1 VSASTLTGTAILV
14 RHVLRRDRVRLAV
27 WIGGITLLVL
37 ITASS
42 IRDLYPT
49 QADLDQ
55 AAETAEANAALIAL
69 QGPAY
74 GLDTVGGQ
82 VVFNFGA
89 FGFAVVALMGVF
101 LVGRHT
107 RADEEAGRTELVRAS
122 VAGRNAP
129 VTAVLLVGAVAFAVL
144 GALSALTLVAQ
155 DLPATG
161 SVAFGLA
168 IAGFGFLFAC
178 VTALAAQTVESAR
191 STYGVAAVALGVS
204 YVVRAIGDA
213 GSGALSWLSPMGWA
227 QAMRP
232 YAGERWW
239 PLLLLLAASAVL
251 IWATYALLA
260 HRDVGSGLLPPRP
273 GPAAAGAE
281 LSSPLGL
288 AVRLQRW
295 TVVAWVAGLAL
306 TGVSYGTVVTDVGD
320 LVGDNS
326 ALEDLIAQGTGDL
339 TETFL
344 STALLTIALIGG
356 GFAVSSTLRL
366 RGEETAGHAEVVL
379 ATATARARWGASHLL
394 VALAGSSLLL
404 AAAGFGLGTTY
415 GIVIGDAGEIP
426 RLTGAALAYA
436 PAQWVLV
443 AITFA
448 LFGWR
453 SGAALAAWAAFTA
466 FVVLGFLGQLLGLP
480 EWVLD
485 LSPFHHV
492 PALPAESFGALPLM
506 LLTAAAVVLVVAGL
520 AGLRRRDVVA

>member
-1 VSASTLTGTAILV
+1 MRASSITGTPTLV
-14 RHVLRRDRVRLAV
+14 RHILRRDRARLAV
-27 WIGGITLLVL
+27 WIAGITLLVL
-37 ITASS
+37 ITAASVE
-42 IRDLYPT
+42 DLYPT

-89 FGFAVVALMGVF
+89 FGFTVVALMGVF

-107 RADEEAGRTELVRAS
+107 RADEETGRTELVRAS

-129 VTAVLLVGAVAFAVL
+129 VTAVLLVAAGAFSVL
-144 GALSALTLVAQ
+144 GTLAALSLVAM
-155 DLPATG
+155 DLAATG

-168 IAGFGFLFAC
+168 IAGFGFCFAC
-178 VTALAAQTVESAR
+178 VTALAAQTVESVR
-191 STYGVAAVALGVS
+191 STYGLAAVALGAS
-204 YVVRAIGDA
+204 YLVRAVGDA
-213 GSGALSWLSPMGWA
+213 GSGALSWLSPMSWA

-232 YAGERWW
+232 YAEERWW
-239 PLLLLLAASAVL
+239 PLVLLLALSVVL
-251 IWATYALLA
+251 IWATYALVA
-260 HRDVGSGLLPPRP
+260 HRDVGSGLLRPRS
-273 GPAAAGAE
+273 GPAAAGPA
-281 LSSPLGL
+281 LSDPLGL

-339 TETFL
+339 TQTFL
-344 STALLTIALIGG
+344 STALLTSALIAG
-356 GFAVSSTLRL
+356 GFGVSSTLRL
-366 RGEETAGHAEVVL
+366 RAEETAGNAEAVL
-379 ATATARARWGASHLL
+379 ATATSRERWGISHVL
-394 VALAGSSLLL
+394 VALVGSCLLL
-404 AAAGFGLGTTY
+404 AAAGFGLGATY
-415 GIVIGDAGEIP
+415 GIVSGDAGEVP

-436 PAQWVLV
+436 PALWVLV

-453 SGAALAAWAAFTA
+453 PGVALVAWAAFTA
-466 FVVLGFLGQLLGLP
+466 FVAIGFLGQLLGLP
-480 EWVLD
+480 EWVLA
-485 LSPFHHV
+485 LSPFQHV
-492 PALPAESFGALPLM
+492 PAMPAETFSWVPLL
-506 LLTAAAVVLVVAGL
+506 LLTAAAIALVAAGL

>member
-1 VSASTLTGTAILV
+1 
-14 RHVLRRDRVRLAV
+14 
-27 WIGGITLLVL
+27 
-37 ITASS
+37 
-42 IRDLYPT
+42 
-49 QADLDQ
+49 
-55 AAETAEANAALIAL
+55 
-69 QGPAY
+69 
-74 GLDTVGGQ
+74 
-82 VVFNFGA
+82 
-89 FGFAVVALMGVF
+89 
-101 LVGRHT
+101 
-107 RADEEAGRTELVRAS
+107 
-122 VAGRNAP
+122 
-129 VTAVLLVGAVAFAVL
+129 
-144 GALSALTLVAQ
+144 
-155 DLPATG
+155 
-161 SVAFGLA
+161 
-168 IAGFGFLFAC
+168 
-178 VTALAAQTVESAR
+178 
-191 STYGVAAVALGVS
+191 
-204 YVVRAIGDA
+204 
-213 GSGALSWLSPMGWA
+213 MGWA

-251 IWATYALLA
+251 IWATCALLA